1 MTGTTKTET
10 GESDPVAKDGKWHH
24 IAATFQRVGNK
35 TRETFFCDYKEIC
48 HSDGGNPLR
57 TNLINSERRIG
68 GGITGWIDEIRI
80 SKGVLPTDAFL
91 RRQTLGLVII
101 FK

>member
-1 MTGTTKTET
+1 MGSLGCEMGRL
-10 GESDPVAKDGKWHH
+10 GEKG
-24 IAATFQRVGNK
+24 AARVV
-35 TRETFFCDYKEIC
+35 
-48 HSDGGNPLR
+48 
-57 TNLINSERRIG
+57 G

-91 RRQTLGLVII
+91 RRKTLGLVIL

>member
-1 MTGTTKTET
+1 MKLSALLVTL
-10 GESDPVAKDGKWHH
+10 SF
-24 IAATFQRVGNK
+24 IAAFAQ
-35 TRETFFCDYKEIC
+35 EAAE
-48 HSDGGNPLR
+48 SAEQQP
-57 TNLINSERRIG
+57 G